1 MDDSIILLWAIV
13 VLFGILISVSA
24 VSRRSAP
31 SGMRVRN
38 LQAKA
43 AVQVFGTLGLIVFA
57 SGLLLYGG
65 YLQEPANV
73 LGISV
78 VALGAF
84 SKFSPVHNA
93 FSFIMVAYRTEFQ
106 LDDWVRIQNVNGEF
120 IGKAKDFNLKGVKL
134 KSFDMSETIVPN
146 EEILKSLVEN
156 LTPDN
161 LFRWT
166 TTLTVS
172 KSVDIK
178 KIEQI
183 INHVLMEQDLTAI
196 NDELGYTQQSY
207 IEYYD
212 DKMDFRPAFRRI
224 NVYTYH
230 PKWVQA
236 GEHVESEPIGYECAY
251 QLSLALKKELYSQVD
266 TVPSAYTDPMVK
278 P

>member
-1 MDDSIILLWAIV
+1 MDDSIILLWAIL

-24 VSRRSAP
+24 VSRRAAP

-43 AVQVFGTLGLIVFA
+43 AVQVFGTLGIIVFG

-65 YLQEPANV
+65 YLKEPANV

-106 LDDWVRIQNVNGEF
+106 LDDWIKIQNQNGTF

-134 KSFDMSETIVPN
+134 KSFDMSETIVSN
-146 EEILKSLVEN
+146 EEVLKSLVEN

-172 KSVDIK
+172 KVVDIK

-196 NDELGYTQQSY
+196 KDEMGYAQQSY

-212 DKMDFRPAFRRI
+212 DKMDFKPAFRRI
-224 NVYTYH
+224 NIYTYH

-236 GEHVESEPIGYECAY
+236 GEHTEAEPIGYECAY
-251 QLSLALKKELYSQVD
+251 QMSLSLKKQLYAHVD
-266 TVPSAYTDPMVK
+266 TVPLAYTDPRVK